1 MPCNIY
7 VYIGLFTAI
16 IGFTMYFL
24 AKRLPVNPFVGF
36 RIGYTYSSKRLWVKY
51 NRLAGLTVGF
61 IGLLMMVLALIIN
74 STIILTIVFL
84 SLITIDTVFLSVMAS
99 REAEEILGREAYR
112 VEKAL
117 PTVHKPT
124 RIHPVK
130 PGAFKLTLMILP
142 PIFSLLASLFLI
154 EYMPDRIPSHFNIY
168 GLPDS
173 YQSLEE
179 FLYITLP
186 LFISLELIGPLFVF
200 IEKHNPLIFYK
211 PGVPKRVVVN
221 FLYNIGIMFS
231 WLLFL
236 SLIDIEYYSINSR
249 HIITYTLF
257 NVLYIIFVSYALI
270 KGLLIWKRWM
280 KGRSF

>member
-16 IGFTMYFL
+16 IGFIIYFL

-36 RIGYTYSSKRLWVKY
+36 RIGYTYSSRRLWVKY
-51 NRLAGLTVGF
+51 NKLAGLTVGF
-61 IGLLMMVLALIIN
+61 IGLVMVALALVID
-74 STIILTIVFL
+74 SAIILTIIFL
-84 SLITIDTVFLSVMAS
+84 SLITIDTVLLSVMAS

-142 PIFSLLASLFLI
+142 PILSLLTTLFLVK
-154 EYMPDRIPSHFNIY
+154 YMPNRIPSHFNIY

-173 YQSLEE
+173 YQSFEE

-186 LFISLELIGPLFVF
+186 LFIGLEFISLLFVF

-221 FLYNIGIMFS
+221 FLYEIGIIFS

-236 SLIDIEYYSINSR
+236 SLIDIEYYSVNNR
-249 HIITYTLF
+249 HIINYSLI
-257 NVLYIIFVSYALI
+257 NILYIILVSYALI

-280 KGRSF
+280 KRRGF